1 MVQINARLVD
11 FPESAFQEKAKQKER
26 DKTEGRLQKC
36 QQNFANYRID
46 FMAKKI
52 LLEGGIEFFGFA
64 VLVTFE
70 IGFSVY
76 VLKITGFS
84 VLVST
89 VVFGFSLF
97 DIRVWLFM
105 NKKVVIRFLLFAC
118 LVPRPLPFS
127 SVTPF
132 WTVLGNVDI
141 PTAWAINGIHGKFRG
156 IKRK

>member
-1 MVQINARLVD
+1 MIFL
-11 FPESAFQEKAKQKER
+11 R
-26 DKTEGRLQKC
+26 DKL
-36 QQNFANYRID
+36 N
-46 FMAKKI
+46 
-52 LLEGGIEFFGFA
+52 EGGIEFFGFA

-97 DIRVWLFM
+97 DIRVWDFM
-105 NKKVVIRFLLFAC
+105 NKKVVIRFSLFAC
-118 LVPRPLPFS
+118 LVPRPLPFT

-132 WTVLGNVDI
+132 WTVLGNIDI
-141 PTAWAINGIHGKFRG
+141 STAWAINGIHGKFRG

>member
-1 MVQINARLVD
+1 MATTTKMLTSWKKNCA
-11 FPESAFQEKAKQKER
+11 FPVMIFLR
-26 DKTEGRLQKC
+26 DKL
-36 QQNFANYRID
+36 N
-46 FMAKKI
+46 
-52 LLEGGIEFFGFA
+52 EGGIEFFGFA

>member
-76 VLKITGFS
+76 AFKITGFL
-84 VLVST
+84 VLLST
-89 VVFGFSLF
+89 VVFAFF
-97 DIRVWLFM
+97 
-105 NKKVVIRFLLFAC
+105 
-118 LVPRPLPFS
+118 PL
-127 SVTPF
+127 
-132 WTVLGNVDI
+132 
-141 PTAWAINGIHGKFRG
+141 
-156 IKRK
+156 